1 MAETTSLINEPG
13 VDFHLKLNQH
23 SFNIPYEQLQRN
35 SRYLNRLI
43 EKEIDELNSH
53 YERLNIALGSGNIE
67 GDKKA
72 LQELKDI
79 IRSVEIFEKRL
90 QKRVNEEVPILKRLE
105 VRINFFKELENAKQQ
120 VADITPL
127 MEWYQKF
134 TNILIGDYLTRHTT
148 SNSSPELGLPG
159 VTFLEQEGIQD
170 LLDTDILLTGNR
182 ISTAL
187 VDNHDLRPLLDWIN
201 DSKSYLK
208 KNGSRLEFEARF
220 QQYIELLKASEYEE
234 AIKCFQDYLLK
245 FVNTNFNE
253 LTHASGLLLSI
264 NYCKEIMKAKAS
276 ERSAILTKDDGNPL
290 ENEIR
295 AYKYFFHKKPKI
307 VEQQHVKP
315 VDLRYMNLS
324 QNTDF
329 EKYMLLLDDKRWGL
343 LNELFLKDYYSL
355 YGISQNDP
363 LLIYLS
369 LGISTLKTRECLHH
383 RRVAKSSSPL
393 VDKKVEE
400 EVLQNSCP
408 VCDKTFAP
416 IAESLPFAHHT
427 QSQLFDDPIM
437 LPNGNIYEA
446 KRLKRLAKYL
456 VDIKAI
462 ELGETEVIDPIDKQI
477 YNEADFITMYPT

>member
-1 MAETTSLINEPG
+1 MAETTSLINEPD

-127 MEWYQKF
+127 MEWYLKF

-295 AYKYFFHKKPKI
+295 AYKYFFIK
-307 VEQQHVKP
+307 
-315 VDLRYMNLS
+315 S
-324 QNTDF
+324 Q
-329 EKYMLLLDDKRWGL
+329 
-343 LNELFLKDYYSL
+343 
-355 YGISQNDP
+355 
-363 LLIYLS
+363 
-369 LGISTLKTRECLHH
+369 
-383 RRVAKSSSPL
+383 
-393 VDKKVEE
+393 
-400 EVLQNSCP
+400 
-408 VCDKTFAP
+408 
-416 IAESLPFAHHT
+416 
-427 QSQLFDDPIM
+427 
-437 LPNGNIYEA
+437 
-446 KRLKRLAKYL
+446 RLWS
-456 VDIKAI
+456 
-462 ELGETEVIDPIDKQI
+462 
-477 YNEADFITMYPT
+477 NNM